1 MGSDSGLGG
10 QFTVGH
16 QSGDLCPDASGAAS
30 PGAHAAPGATLE
42 LGTPAG
48 VRGHVRSGLWPGAG
62 IFFQILGVMILL
74 SMWAGVLRPTWGWT
88 ALVLLVALIFGP
100 ALIAI
105 VMFATAGLFVLIRH
119 VERAKPGAGEGKPD
133 GGKDPDG

>member
-1 MGSDSGLGG
+1 MGSDSGLVGSLHRDINPGIYVTMCGG
-10 QFTVGH
+10 LRLRGRTLRRVLRW
-16 QSGDLCPDASGAAS
+16 SS
-30 PGAHAAPGATLE
+30 AHAQGCAVMFGLD
-42 LGTPAG
+42 
-48 VRGHVRSGLWPGAG
+48 SGFVQG
-62 IFFQILGVMILL
+62 FFQILGVMILL

-105 VMFATAGLFVLIRH
+105 AMFATAGLFVLIRH

-133 GGKDPDG
+133 GGKADPDG